1 MTDSIVSKGVRH
13 ELDQLSRYL
22 INDSHP
28 LLRRLGERNNNLYDT
43 KAVFVEAKLVQ
54 IDKDFVKNERLLLV
68 VEAAALEHFANYVR
82 AVGVNRKIVD
92 VTLQC
97 VSNKVLFLLLCH
109 IVEDSLNRM
118 SALLV
123 TADMNKIFFDQVEDM
138 KALIH

>member
-1 MTDSIVSKGVRH
+1 MADSIISKGVRH

-82 AVGVNRKIVD
+82 TVGVNRKIVD
-92 VTLQC
+92 VTLQS